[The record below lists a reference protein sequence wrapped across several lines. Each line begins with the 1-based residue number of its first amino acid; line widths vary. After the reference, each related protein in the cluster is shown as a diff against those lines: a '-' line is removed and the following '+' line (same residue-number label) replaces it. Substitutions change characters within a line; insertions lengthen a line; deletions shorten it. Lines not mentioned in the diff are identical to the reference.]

1 MKRRRCETRGDIS
14 GPCDVTD
21 EGERGRKQLHAAKA
35 GAFNGE
41 ASPVWEANKNGGAGM
56 GGGGYAMRGEPC
68 RTRAKA
74 RRGGE
79 KERGGK
85 GGQASL
91 VRGAWG
97 NDALG
102 PLRQLLLVVSVLP
115 QLGSSLSLLLR
126 RRRRQSL

>member
-1 MKRRRCETRGDIS
+1 M
-14 GPCDVTD
+14 
-21 EGERGRKQLHAAKA
+21 GEPEWG
-35 GAFNGE
+35 
-41 ASPVWEANKNGGAGM
+41 V
-56 GGGGYAMRGEPC
+56 GGYAMREGEPG

-126 RRRRQSL
+126 RRRRSFQDSQLKKSSRPQDTPALSEHLRLFHLP

>member
-56 GGGGYAMRGEPC
+56 GGGVCYERRRAWQDKGEGEE
-68 RTRAKA
+68 
-74 RRGGE
+74 RGGE
-79 KERGGK
+79 GEGRERRTGEFG
-85 GGQASL
+85 
-91 VRGAWG
+91 
-97 NDALG
+97 
-102 PLRQLLLVVSVLP
+102 
-115 QLGSSLSLLLR
+115 
-126 RRRRQSL
+126 